1 MLLTL
6 SSTPRGK
13 RQLHS
18 SHRSYQNL
26 GVTLE
31 STLLN
36 LTCDLF
42 AEFVDS
48 IFKYIKALIP
58 SYFIHWPHFDPNKL
72 RPQSLSKTA
81 ARVIP
86 QGLLQVRHTSKSL
99 HWPARLFTT
108 CPPPLSDF
116 IYSVSFAHS
125 VPAKLAPRMP
135 LNMPGAFPSQGLCT
149 CCFCCQDA
157 SPAPA
162 RHMPGKPAP

>member
-1 MLLTL
+1 M
-6 SSTPRGK
+6 
-13 RQLHS
+13 
-18 SHRSYQNL
+18 
-26 GVTLE
+26 
-31 STLLN
+31 N

-135 LNMPGAFPSQGLCT
+135 LNMPGAFPPQGLCT
-149 CCFCCQDA
+149 CCFLCQDA
-157 SPAPA
+157 PPLHGQKACCLTSFIST
-162 RHMPGKPAP
+162 RVQCFLRRCSLTLLLKLNLLFSHLKNQ